1 MEFSAFTG
9 FRPFSGV
16 SLCPYRPSNS
26 VLVFKKR
33 SLHRRRK
40 YDLSR
45 SSCSCSCKLSSLR
58 ITATSANNGPADV
71 DSEVNCD
78 DFWGNS
84 ELVEVIGIGSRK
96 EAVLDFCL
104 ESPFR
109 FPSLRFWWANLF
121 GNTIHCN
128 LMLRTE
134 TRLCKLM
141 FGHGC
146 RHIPI
151 QDSLKA
157 QLQRR
162 IRGKGPLL
170 LAVLVV
176 TNLRRN
182 RFLKLHCVVELSHLS
197 CKLYF
202 ACVLCQS
209 HYIDACNFGG
219 FLLVARV

>member
-9 FRPFSGV
+9 FRPSSGV

-26 VLVFKKR
+26 VLVF
-33 SLHRRRK
+33 RRQRK
-40 YDLSR
+40 YNLSR
-45 SSCSCSCKLSSLR
+45 SSCICKLSSLR
-58 ITATSANNGPADV
+58 ITATAANNGPADV

-121 GNTIHCN
+121 GNTVHCK

-134 TRLCKLM
+134 TRLCMLM

-146 RHIPI
+146 RHILI

-162 IRGKGPLL
+162 ILGKGPLL
-170 LAVLVV
+170 LAVLV
-176 TNLRRN
+176 NHI
-182 RFLKLHCVVELSHLS
+182 FK
-197 CKLYF
+197 KK
-202 ACVLCQS
+202 
-209 HYIDACNFGG
+209 
-219 FLLVARV
+219 